1 MPASKKEIKDI
12 YEQCSGKS
20 FCYGCR
26 DNILCEP
33 GGICRITKEPIPKTG
48 IHANALNEIHEQNRK
63 NMGIIIRKDSMT
75 EVVNIDD
82 VPRIGMATELY
93 KDVNSKVVISLHNN
107 HGDVTIHLW
116 DKERNIENKVILK
129 MSKFEE

>member
-1 MPASKKEIKDI
+1 
-12 YEQCSGKS
+12 
-20 FCYGCR
+20 
-26 DNILCEP
+26 
-33 GGICRITKEPIPKTG
+33 
-48 IHANALNEIHEQNRK
+48 
-63 NMGIIIRKDSMT
+63 MGIIIRKDSMT